1 MLRFAPSPTG
11 DLHIGNMRA
20 AIISYILSC
29 KMDEKFIVRI
39 EDTDVERNIKDKEK
53 DILDLL
59 ERFEI
64 PTNHYVLQSSNFDLH
79 RALSQKLLDE
89 GKAFYCYCT
98 KEFLESKREE
108 AAKEKRPFRYQDSW
122 AEIEKDTNPNPV
134 IRFKMTD
141 SMSFVDEIKGKLFFD
156 KKELESFVIMRNN
169 LPTYNFACAID
180 DKDMTLIIRGEDH
193 VSNTPKQIAIK
204 NALGYKEAKYAHLPI
219 LLGEDGKKMSKRDK
233 SSSVKWLLEQGLF
246 AKSIALYLLMLGN
259 SKLEKC
265 ILDNKAFNYKDLV
278 AEVDISQFS
287 NNSVHFDYK
296 YLLFLN
302 REILRSMSAGE
313 ILSLDEKLFHY
324 GLPKNEALIDVFKL
338 EVSTILE
345 LKELLDYALVPIESK
360 LSKEYETEINILKD
374 CLKDKSL
381 FELDYED
388 FKKALMEK
396 SGLKGKAF
404 FKPLRIILSGKEHGI
419 ELDKIYPV
427 IKDFLKGEK

>member
-11 DLHIGNMRA
+11 DLHVGNMRA
-20 AIISYILSC
+20 AIISYILSL

-39 EDTDVERNIKDKEK
+39 EDTDVDRNIKDKEK
-53 DILDLL
+53 EILELL
-59 ERFEI
+59 SQFEI
-64 PTNHYVLQSSNFDLH
+64 PTKHYILQSDNFDLH
-79 RALSQKLLDE
+79 REIAQKLLDE

-108 AAKEKRPFRYQDSW
+108 ASRLKRPFRYQDAW
-122 AEIEKDTNPNPV
+122 AELEKETNPHPV
-134 IRFKMTD
+134 VRFKMTD
-141 SMSFVDEIKGKLFFD
+141 SISFVDEIKGKLFFD

-180 DKDMTLIIRGEDH
+180 DKDMTLIVRGEDH

-204 NALGYKEAKYAHLPI
+204 NALGYKEARYAHLPI

-233 SSSVKWLLEQGLF
+233 SSSVKWLLSQGLF
-246 AKSIALYLLMLGN
+246 AKAIALYLLILGN
-259 SKLEKC
+259 SKLEKY
-265 ILDNKAFNYKDLV
+265 ILDNKVLNYKDLV

-302 REILRSMSAGE
+302 REILRSMEASE
-313 ILSLDEKLFHY
+313 IIKLDSS
-324 GLPKNEALIDVFKL
+324 LPKNEALIDVFKL

-345 LKELLDYALVPIESK
+345 LKELLDYALAPLESK
-360 LSKEYETEINILKD
+360 VSKEYESEINTLKD
-374 CLKDKSL
+374 CLEDKSL
-381 FELDYED
+381 FDLDYED

-396 SGLKGKAF
+396 SGLKGKSF

-427 IKDFLKGEK
+427 IRDFLKGEK